1 MSRKPMSGKRLF
13 GLMGLSLL
21 FGVVAFALLV
31 GGLFAVL
38 ILAPGP
44 SAAQMEAVA
53 NDLDIPADWELA
65 HTTVKSPGTL
75 DGCIRAMD
83 TTCPSV
89 TRFYYVG
96 SQPLE
101 TYRDATAMLVAAG
114 FHVDE
119 EFHPTCESVSSG
131 SACSFYASSDRAVV
145 DVGVHYP
152 GSGGGD
158 GVVPADPGRT
168 LVRLRV
174 RGPDSYPPGRRSS
187 PTPPATL
194 EPAP

>member
-1 MSRKPMSGKRLF
+1 MTSKRLF
-13 GLMGLSLL
+13 GLMGVALL
-21 FGVVAFALLV
+21 FGVMAFALLI

-38 ILAPGP
+38 VLAPGP

-53 NDLDIPADWELA
+53 NDLHIPPDWELA
-65 HTTVKSPGTL
+65 HTTIKAPGRL

-89 TRFYYVG
+89 TRFYYVA
-96 SQPLE
+96 SQPIE
-101 TYRDATAMLVAAG
+101 AYRDAKEMLARAG
-114 FHVDE
+114 FQVDE
-119 EFHPTCESVSSG
+119 EFRPTCDSASSG

-152 GSGGGD
+152 GSGGD
-158 GVVPADPGRT
+158 GVVPTDPGRS
-168 LVRLRV
+168 LVRLIV
-174 RGPDSYPPGRRSS
+174 RGPGTYPPGRRTS
-187 PTPPATL
+187 PPASPTL

>member
-1 MSRKPMSGKRLF
+1 MSRKPMTSKRLI
-13 GLMGLSLL
+13 GLMGLAFLV
-21 FGVVAFALLV
+21 GAVAFALLI
-31 GGLFAVL
+31 GGLFAAL

-44 SAAQMEAVA
+44 SAAHMEAVA
-53 NDLDIPADWELA
+53 NDLDIPPDWELA
-65 HTTVKSPGTL
+65 HTTIKAPGTL

-101 TYRDATAMLVAAG
+101 AYRDAKEMLATAG

-119 EFHPTCESVSSG
+119 EFHSTCGSASSG

-158 GVVPADPGRT
+158 GVVPTDPGRS
-168 LVRLRV
+168 LIRLIV
-174 RGPDSYPPGRRSS
+174 RGPGTYPPGRRTSPPAS
-187 PTPPATL
+187 PTP
-194 EPAP
+194 